1 MEREAIKCP
10 MCNKWHAIEL
20 SAEQYEKLY
29 DYRHG
34 YGTIQEQFPEL
45 NRVEREFLKSGYCPS
60 CQEML
65 FGNGKTEKV
74 VRDKS
79 LDRY

>member
-1 MEREAIKCP
+1 METEAIKCP
-10 MCNKWHAIEL
+10 MCNKWHTIEL
-20 SAEQYEKLY
+20 SDEQYEKLY

-45 NRVEREFLKSGYCPS
+45 NKCEREFLKTGYCPS
-60 CQEML
+60 CQEL
-65 FGNGKTEKV
+65 IFGNGETEKIK
-74 VRDKS
+74 RDTS

>member
-1 MEREAIKCP
+1 MESEAIKCP
-10 MCNKWHAIEL
+10 LCNKWHAIEL
-20 SAEQYEKLY
+20 TAEQYEKLY

-34 YGTIQEQFPEL
+34 YGLIQEQFPEL

-65 FGNGKTEKV
+65 FGNGKTEKIS
-74 VRDKS
+74 REMS

>member
-10 MCNKWHAIEL
+10 MCNKWHAMEL
-20 SAEQYEKLY
+20 SMEQAEKFHNYLC
-29 DYRHG
+29 G

-65 FGNGKTEKV
+65 FGNGKTEKIS
-74 VRDKS
+74 RERS